1 VRLSIDDKLVL
12 QPVQLHNIEDDDVDI
27 MKDYM
32 LRMGRKLNGIKDQA
46 EEIIKPG
53 QTRFN
58 YTPVNFMLKKD
69 IRAFGVLPMFF

>member
-1 VRLSIDDKLVL
+1 VHS
-12 QPVQLHNIEDDDVDI
+12 HNTEDDDVDI

-32 LRMGRKLNGIKDQA
+32 LRMGRKLNGIKDQSEA
-46 EEIIKPG
+46 IIKPG

-69 IRAFGVLPMFF
+69 LGAFGVLPMFF

>member
-1 VRLSIDDKLVL
+1 
-12 QPVQLHNIEDDDVDI
+12 

-32 LRMGRKLNGIKDQA
+32 LRMGRKLNGIKDQPEA
-46 EEIIKPG
+46 TIKPG

-69 IRAFGVLPMFF
+69 IRPFGVLPMFF